1 MDIVQLDVLGKKVYR
16 AQKLN
21 FGNGILKPKAMLEQ
35 PDSFHLTIR
44 TADGNYHKVYSE
56 ISQVIEKD
64 RELIA
69 KGKSAG
75 VVTSL
80 VKEDE
85 SLHGQRF
92 VVFHPKNSEKAFLLG
107 NVATALKKLSCK

>member
-1 MDIVQLDVLGKKVYR
+1 MDLIQLDVLDKKVYR

-21 FGNGILKPKAMLEQ
+21 FGNGILKPKEMLEQ
-35 PDSFHLTIR
+35 PDSFHLTIK

-56 ISQVIEKD
+56 ISQAIEKD
-64 RELIA
+64 RELLA
-69 KGKSAG
+69 KGKSEG
-75 VVTSL
+75 VVSSL
-80 VKEDE
+80 MKEDE
-85 SLHGQRF
+85 NIHGQRF